1 MNPAAPIGP
10 IPVGSADPARSCV
23 SSQKTARLDPPYPR
37 RSPGPGTRRTRPCPD
52 FPLVPDDLARAP
64 ELASLALVEDALHI
78 SVLSLVAEHPTL
90 QNDPGPGEP
99 ASLRR
104 ARRLIASVGTF
115 RNALAKYRDAVYL
128 ALCPTPPAPLDD
140 LSF

>member
-1 MNPAAPIGP
+1 M
-10 IPVGSADPARSCV
+10 
-23 SSQKTARLDPPYPR
+23 
-37 RSPGPGTRRTRPCPD
+37 TRPAPD
-52 FPLVPDDLARAP
+52 FPLLPYDLLRAP
-64 ELASLALVEDALHI
+64 ELGSLALLEEALHI

-90 QNDPGPGEP
+90 QNDPGPDEP

-104 ARRLIASVGTF
+104 ARRLIASAGTF
-115 RNALAKYRDAVYL
+115 RTALAKYRDAVYL